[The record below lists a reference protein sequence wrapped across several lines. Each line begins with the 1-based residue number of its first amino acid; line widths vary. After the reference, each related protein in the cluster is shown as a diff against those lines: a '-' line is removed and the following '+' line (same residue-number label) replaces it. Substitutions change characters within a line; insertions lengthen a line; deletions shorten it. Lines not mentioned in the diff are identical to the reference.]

1 MWKKQVKISKT
12 QCNLKQ
18 RVVETERDKLVEIT
32 RVTILESVV
41 SVRTPPRCLNTKQV
55 YEPHPGEGSENVG

>member
-32 RVTILESVV
+32 RVTIPESVV
-41 SVRTPPRCLNTKQV
+41 
-55 YEPHPGEGSENVG
+55 NV